1 MHKDELI
8 VLHQMLYEIKQDL
21 EQNNQISCSQYNA
34 LKINPTQQHRSKLE
48 HKHAIFVLGTE
59 IAGMLQ
65 DVESASSIR
74 ISARMRDLAD
84 RTLKEMEYAQ

>member
-8 VLHQMLYEIKQDL
+8 ALHQMLYEIKQDL
-21 EQNNQISCSQYNA
+21 EQTNHVSCSQYNA
-34 LKINPTQQHRSKLE
+34 LKINPSQQHRSKLE

-74 ISARMRDLAD
+74 ISARMKDLAD
-84 RTLKEMEYAQ
+84 RTQKEMEYVQ